1 MNNILYIIKRNTS
14 PENYESLMEGFSN
27 FKRTEYSKVKETSA
41 ILAQALRQKNYNPQT
56 TDLRNIPKGIMENLA
71 TFTPEAPSLTEGE
84 RDKASQ
90 AGFRYKTKAG
100 KAQAT
105 EDLQALLS
113 SSSSASSTAQGQDQ
127 KQTDGTPGVIDTLPS
142 SDGMDTQED
151 EKSAGNQTGEPMDI
165 DTSPYQYSSNNSNKR
180 ARDNTS
186 EDDKGNPNPAPKKV
200 KIDGGPNTQGQ
211 ER

>member
-27 FKRTEYSKVKETSA
+27 FKRIESSQVKETSA
-41 ILAQALRQKNYNPQT
+41 ILALALRQKNDNPQK
-56 TDLRNIPKGIMENLA
+56 TDLRNIPKGIIENLA
-71 TFTPEAPSLTEGE
+71 TFTPETPSLTEDE
-84 RDKASQ
+84 RNKASRE
-90 AGFRYKTKAG
+90 GFNYETKLA
-100 KAQAT
+100 KHRQQKICRPYH
-105 EDLQALLS
+105 LQAHPLHLLR
-113 SSSSASSTAQGQDQ
+113 
-127 KQTDGTPGVIDTLPS
+127 KNKIKNKS

-151 EKSAGNQTGEPMDI
+151 EKSAGNQTGEPMDV
-165 DTSPYQYSSNNSNKR
+165 DTPSNNSNKR

-200 KIDGGPNTQGQ
+200 KIDGGPNTQEQ